1 MVGYPKY
8 LNTKDDYEFVRKNFP
23 KDMWQSAFE
32 SLLDT
37 SRDWFN
43 EGEITGTG
51 ITDETHKVIIDEQSG
66 AKYQYVYK
74 ENPNCRMKQLGY
86 TEDEIKAILLK

>member
-23 KDMWQSAFE
+23 KEMWQAAFQ

-37 SRDWFN
+37 RCDWFN
-43 EGEITGTG
+43 EGEINGEG
-51 ITDETHKVIIDEQSG
+51 VTDETHKVVTDEQSG

-74 ENPNCRMKQLGY
+74 ENPNSRMEQLGY
-86 TEDEIKAILLK
+86 TEDEIKAILG